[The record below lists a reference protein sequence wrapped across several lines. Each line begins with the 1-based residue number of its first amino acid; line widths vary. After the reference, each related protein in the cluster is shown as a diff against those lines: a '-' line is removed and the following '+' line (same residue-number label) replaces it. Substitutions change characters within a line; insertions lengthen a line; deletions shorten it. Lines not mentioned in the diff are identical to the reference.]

1 MLIYAAQRKHN
12 SAINNHILLPRNI
25 ASESRVCEEYEE
37 ENKNR
42 QGASACAVEEE
53 EEELLLQ

>member
-25 ASESRVCEEYEE
+25 ASEARVCEEYE

-42 QGASACAVEEE
+42 QGASACAEEEE

>member
-37 ENKNR
+37 NKNR
-42 QGASACAVEEE
+42 QGASACAIEEK